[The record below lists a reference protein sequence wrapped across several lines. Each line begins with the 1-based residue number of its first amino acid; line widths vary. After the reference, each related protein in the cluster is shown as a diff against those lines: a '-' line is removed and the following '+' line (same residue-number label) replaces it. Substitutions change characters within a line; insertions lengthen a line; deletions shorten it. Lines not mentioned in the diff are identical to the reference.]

1 MAIRAPDGANNS
13 IQSRFKING
22 QSLLE
27 DLKYASI
34 SRFHFLNVGWA
45 VYKSGIPIWLPQG
58 LRHNRLLI
66 MHPSRP
72 INTPIWRWDVTYILN
87 LGTFPLMCRPHF
99 QYRKGNELSSKSF
112 DLLNSMIN
120 VVIFITIVFSMYTY
134 QMVDR
139 WWGLGL
145 LHSVWKLLFLG
156 ISHQRGTT

>member
-1 MAIRAPDGANNS
+1 MLLLFLDRRVRIYDMNNHLQQILLGHLKKVKWGLSSLLRSVENNS

-87 LGTFPLMCRPHF
+87 LNTFTLTCRPHF
-99 QYRKGNELSSKSF
+99 QYRKGNELSSRSLIYWTQRSIDIDLD
-112 DLLNSMIN
+112 DLLN
-120 VVIFITIVFSMYTY
+120 
-134 QMVDR
+134 
-139 WWGLGL
+139 
-145 LHSVWKLLFLG
+145 
-156 ISHQRGTT
+156 